1 MALPS
6 IFSDRVVFAVTDTNA
21 PLDAPMSIRIFSVQ
35 GVQVAELEGTAPQL
49 LWTDCA
55 ALPNGVYFASINYNG
70 TVTTLKLIK
79 K

>member
-1 MALPS
+1 M
-6 IFSDRVVFAVTDTNA
+6 
-21 PLDAPMSIRIFSVQ
+21 
-35 GVQVAELEGTAPQL
+35 AELEGTAPQL